1 MGGVTTTHAVEPVT
15 SPPTLRVAVL
25 LLKAQAVVVGAI
37 AIFLVFK
44 DLTSTFAALSI
55 ALGVTLFTVAASA
68 VIYAIARALGH
79 HRGGARAPGIV
90 VQLMVTAIGY
100 YMIQGG
106 LVWLGVALIALAVL
120 VIGLIVSPPSTRALG
135 YGPPADETA

>member
-1 MGGVTTTHAVEPVT
+1 MTTTPEVEPVT

-37 AIFLVFK
+37 AIFLIFK
-44 DLTSTFAALSI
+44 DITATFSS
-55 ALGVTLFTVAASA
+55 LGVAIGVTVFTVAASA
-68 VIYAIARALGH
+68 TIYAIARALGH
-79 HRGGARAPGIV
+79 HRSGARAPGIV
-90 VQLMVTAIGY
+90 AQLMLIAIGY

-106 LVWLGVALIALAVL
+106 LGWVGAVLIALAVL

-135 YGPPADETA
+135 YGAPDDETA